1 MINKETL
8 LESLSNEPLAVIQ
21 TAYLYAQNLHLYGVD
36 VTKEWLTATVQSTNL
51 EQAYRKGFYDALEQM
66 KEG

>member
-1 MINKETL
+1 MTNKETL
-8 LESLSNEPLAVIQ
+8 LKSLSNEPMAVIQ
-21 TAYLYAQNLHLYGVD
+21 TAYLYAKNLHLYGVD
-36 VTKEWLTATVQSTNL
+36 VTKEWLTATEQSASL